1 MRFQAKLKSAG
12 SRVLGLINRIASPVD
27 RVAAKRG
34 SECAPI
40 FVVGVPRSG
49 TTLAYELI
57 VQAFEF
63 AFLTRAFSYTYG
75 LPNLTTRLTK
85 RHIRSPAAHY
95 RSTYGR
101 IPGFFSPAENH
112 VVWDRWFGVDEVLG
126 HYVPP
131 YTLGRKAVG
140 SARKMLQSMTAIVG
154 RPFVFKDVYLALSL
168 RELKRV
174 FPDARFVIVE
184 RDFEAICASVYRGLT
199 ETRQHDWWSIR
210 PPFFSDFIDSHPV
223 EQTAFLCSRSSQLMY
238 REIASLGDD
247 RCLRISYSSICDS
260 PSGFL
265 QKVQDL
271 AGPDMRRRVNASVPA
286 RFEKSRSKQ
295 IPNDVATRFDRL
307 VQDMSGGAE
316 AYLRKVDEHVARD
329 RRLSAQ

>member
-1 MRFQAKLKSAG
+1 MRLPASPKSIG
-12 SRVLGLINRIASPVD
+12 SRTLGLINRLVSPID
-27 RVAAKRG
+27 RVAAKG
-34 SECAPI
+34 GGDCAPI

-57 VQAFEF
+57 AQAFEF

-85 RHIRSPAAHY
+85 RHIWSPDAHY

-131 YTLGRKAVG
+131 HSLGENAVG
-140 SARKMLQSMTAIVG
+140 SARKMLRSMTAIVG

-174 FPDARFVIVE
+174 FPDARFVVVE
-184 RDFEAICASVYRGLT
+184 RDFEAICASVYRGRT
-199 ETRQHDWWSIR
+199 EASQQDWWSVR
-210 PPFFSDFIDSHPV
+210 PPFFSEYIDSDPV
-223 EQTAFLCSRSSQLMY
+223 EQTAFLCCRASQVMH
-238 REIASLGDD
+238 REIGALGDD

-260 PSGFL
+260 PAGFL
-265 QKVQDL
+265 RKVQDI
-271 AGPDMRRRVNASVPA
+271 AGPGMRRRANASVPESF
-286 RFEKSRSKQ
+286 RESRSKQ
-295 IPNDVATRFDRL
+295 IPNDVAARL
-307 VQDMSGGAE
+307 DQLAQDMSGDAE
-316 AYLRKVDEHVARD
+316 EYLSRVDKYVARD
-329 RRLSAQ
+329 RRLSVR